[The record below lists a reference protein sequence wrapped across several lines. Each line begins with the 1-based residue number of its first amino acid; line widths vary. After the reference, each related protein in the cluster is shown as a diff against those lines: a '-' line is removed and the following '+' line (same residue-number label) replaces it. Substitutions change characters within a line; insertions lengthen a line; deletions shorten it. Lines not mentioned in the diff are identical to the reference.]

1 MLRLRG
7 DSIVSALS
15 DSGVVVVGSDRCKAT
30 GGDEVCMDAARGF
43 VAEMN
48 AFFRK
53 TKSYREDT
61 ALRNIRVR

>member
-1 MLRLRG
+1 M
-7 DSIVSALS
+7 SALS
-15 DSGVVVVGSDRCKAT
+15 GSGVVVVGSDRCEAAGEDK
-30 GGDEVCMDAARGF
+30 VCMGAARGF

-61 ALRNIRVR
+61 ALRNVRVR